1 MKSLLSVLKAEDQI
15 VSEINAINEGIEKLE
30 IEYERAKAYPVEC
43 SEKWKQLFEIS
54 TKIKVRS
61 NDREKYERE
70 LVSVRDE
77 LRLYFAALSV
87 RLI

>member
-15 VSEINAINEGIEKLE
+15 VSEINAINKGIEKLE
-30 IEYERAKAYPVEC
+30 IEYERAKVYQVEC
-43 SEKWKQLFEIS
+43 AAKWNHLFEIS
-54 TKIKVRS
+54 TKIKELS

-70 LVSVRDE
+70 LVSIRDE

-87 RLI
+87 KLI